1 VDAGAHVA
9 PLADGEWQT
18 LSFDER
24 KRFMVEFVMPAMRP
38 LFNEFDAERFA
49 SVKCS
54 TCHGGGAAA
63 GTFAMPNSDLP
74 ALGGQTSPAPDE
86 RQARTIEFMRSV
98 VKPKVSE
105 LLGEPTLRCTN
116 CHTSAP

>member
-105 LLGEPTLRCTN
+105 LLGEPNLRCTN